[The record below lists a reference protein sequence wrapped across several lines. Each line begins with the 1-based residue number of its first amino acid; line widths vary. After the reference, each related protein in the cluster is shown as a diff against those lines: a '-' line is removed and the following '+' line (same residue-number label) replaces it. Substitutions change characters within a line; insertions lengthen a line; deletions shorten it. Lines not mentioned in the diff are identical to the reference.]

1 MIAFIKKYKAFGI
14 GAVIVGIVT
23 WYLAHIDFIR
33 IPKNEPLETILI
45 FGFWWLI
52 ASFALHYFKSLKKKK
67 VIIIKV
73 LVLCIIMFM
82 IFGTESYFNI
92 PDHPIVIVLIVLF
105 WLGIFYLFFPTF
117 FTKYRV
123 LILSIYGLIIAY
135 FLYLRIDENYQEL
148 YQDRAFS
155 LLMIPI
161 PIFFIV
167 WIYEQWKWFN
177 TIKSEKAKAELELLK
192 SQVNPHFFFNTL
204 NNLYALTVKHSD
216 KAPEVILKLSE
227 MMRYTIYEGKNDRVL
242 LSEEV
247 TYLENYIALH
257 EIRHHKNVSIQ
268 FEHSISPEDKI
279 APLLFI
285 ILLENAFKHGVEKL
299 TNDAYVKI
307 KLRSDQK
314 GIYFSIENNY
324 ESDTEQKEEGIGLE
338 NLKRRLLLIYPDAHT
353 LTIDHSLSTYKVD
366 LILKKQ

>member
-1 MIAFIKKYKAFGI
+1 
-14 GAVIVGIVT
+14 
-23 WYLAHIDFIR
+23 
-33 IPKNEPLETILI
+33 
-45 FGFWWLI
+45 
-52 ASFALHYFKSLKKKK
+52 
-67 VIIIKV
+67 
-73 LVLCIIMFM
+73 
-82 IFGTESYFNI
+82 
-92 PDHPIVIVLIVLF
+92 
-105 WLGIFYLFFPTF
+105 
-117 FTKYRV
+117 
-123 LILSIYGLIIAY
+123 
-135 FLYLRIDENYQEL
+135 
-148 YQDRAFS
+148 
-155 LLMIPI
+155 
-161 PIFFIV
+161 
-167 WIYEQWKWFN
+167 
-177 TIKSEKAKAELELLK
+177 
-192 SQVNPHFFFNTL
+192 
-204 NNLYALTVKHSD
+204 
-216 KAPEVILKLSE
+216 VILKLSE

-257 EIRHHKNVSIQ
+257 EIRHHKNVRIQ

-307 KLRSDQK
+307 RLHSDKK

-353 LTIDHSLSTYKVD
+353 LTIDQKPSTYKVD